1 MRGRQP
7 RAACLTLRCDM
18 VKADLPAALF
28 LSALL
33 SGQPQPSPD
42 EFILRAD
49 SQLVVVNAGVQ
60 DARGTNIQGL
70 TAQAF
75 QIFEDGH
82 LQTIKQF
89 ASEDRPVTIGIV
101 IDTSGSM
108 RNKQAEVITAAL
120 AFVES
125 SNPKDETFVVDFN
138 DHASLGLPPNVAFS
152 QNRAQ
157 LRTALY
163 AQRPEG
169 RTALYDALTLAAS
182 HLAKG
187 KWESKA
193 LLLISDGGDNN
204 SMHTLQQAV
213 RTVELS
219 GAAVY
224 CVALYDPEEPEHNLG
239 TLHRLSQL
247 TGGEVFV
254 PAQLSEIGAL
264 CQRIAKDIRASYTL
278 AYTPPNPDRYTTPR
292 KIRVVVSTPATG
304 KLRVRARTGY
314 ILEKQ

>member
-7 RAACLTLRCDM
+7 RAACLILSSM
-18 VKADLPAALF
+18 VKADFSAALL

-33 SGQPQPSPD
+33 SGQPQQSSD
-42 EFILRAD
+42 EFTLRTD
-49 SQLVVVNAGVQ
+49 SQLVVLNVGVQ
-60 DARGTNIQGL
+60 DAHGANIKGL
-70 TAQAF
+70 SAQAF
-75 QIFEDGH
+75 QVFEDGR

-89 ASEDRPVTIGIV
+89 TAEDRPVTVGIV
-101 IDTSGSM
+101 VDTSGSM
-108 RNKQAEVITAAL
+108 RTKQAEAVAAAL

-125 SNPKDETFVVDFN
+125 SNPDDETFVVNFN
-138 DHASLGLPPNVAFS
+138 DRAHLGLPSDVAFS
-152 QNRAQ
+152 QNPAQ

-169 RTALYDALTLAAS
+169 RTALYDALTLAAN

-187 KWESKA
+187 RWESKA

-204 SMHTLQQAV
+204 STHTLLQAV
-213 RTVELS
+213 RAVELS

-224 CVALYDPEEPEHNLG
+224 CVALYDPEEPDHNLG
-239 TLHRLSQL
+239 TLHRVSQL

-264 CQRIAKDIRASYTL
+264 CLRIAKDIRASYTL
-278 AYTPPNPDRYTTPR
+278 AYTPPNPDRYTIPR
-292 KIRVVVSTPATG
+292 KIRVAASDPASG
-304 KLRVRARTGY
+304 KLRVRARTSY
-314 ILEKQ
+314 ILEK

>member
-1 MRGRQP
+1 M
-7 RAACLTLRCDM
+7 
-18 VKADLPAALF
+18 
-28 LSALL
+28 
-33 SGQPQPSPD
+33 
-42 EFILRAD
+42 
-49 SQLVVVNAGVQ
+49 VVNAGVQ
-60 DARGTNIQGL
+60 DAHGTNIQGL
-70 TAQAF
+70 NAQAF
-75 QIFEDGH
+75 QVFEDGR

-89 ASEDRPVTIGIV
+89 TAEDRPVTIGIV

-108 RNKQAEVITAAL
+108 RSRQAEVVTAAL

-125 SNPKDETFVVDFN
+125 SNPDDETFVVNFN
-138 DHASLGLPPNVAFS
+138 ERASLGLPSDVAFS
-152 QNRAQ
+152 QNPKQ

-187 KWESKA
+187 RWESKA

-204 SMHTLQQAV
+204 SMHSMQEAV
-213 RTVELS
+213 RAVELS

-224 CVALYDPEEPEHNLG
+224 CVALFDPEEPEHNLG

-264 CQRIAKDIRASYTL
+264 CLRIAKDIRASYTL
-278 AYTPPNPDRYTTPR
+278 AYTPPNPEQYTAPR
-292 KIRVVVSTPATG
+292 KIKVVAATAATG
-304 KLRVRARTGY
+304 KLRVRARTSY

>member
-1 MRGRQP
+1 M
-7 RAACLTLRCDM
+7 L
-18 VKADLPAALF
+18 KADYSAALF
-28 LSALL
+28 LAVLL
-33 SGQPQPSPD
+33 SGQPQQASD
-42 EFILRAD
+42 EFILRTD
-49 SQLVVVNAGVQ
+49 SQLVVVSAGVK
-60 DARGTNIQGL
+60 DAHGTNIRGL
-70 TAQAF
+70 SAGAF
-75 QIFEDGH
+75 QVFEDGH

-108 RNKQAEVITAAL
+108 RTKQAEVVAAAL
-120 AFVES
+120 AFIES
-125 SNPKDETFVVDFN
+125 SNPEDETFVVDFN
-138 DHASLGLPPNVAFS
+138 DHASLGLPPDVAFS
-152 QNRAQ
+152 QNPAQ

-204 SMHTLQQAV
+204 SMHTLQEAV
-213 RTVELS
+213 RAVELS

-278 AYTPPNPDRYTTPR
+278 AYTPPNPDRYADPR
-292 KIRVVVSTPATG
+292 KIRVIASTPATG
-304 KLRVRARTGY
+304 KLRVRARTSY
-314 ILEKQ
+314 ILGKQ

>member
-1 MRGRQP
+1 MV
-7 RAACLTLRCDM
+7 RADIS
-18 VKADLPAALF
+18 AALF

-33 SGQPQPSPD
+33 SGQPASSPD

-49 SQLVVVNAGVQ
+49 SQLVVVTAGVQ
-60 DARGTNIQGL
+60 DAHGANIKGL
-70 TAQAF
+70 GAQAF
-75 QIFEDGH
+75 QVFEDGR

-89 ASEDRPVTIGIV
+89 VAEDRPVTVGIV

-108 RNKQAEVITAAL
+108 RTKQAEVVAAAL

-125 SNPKDETFVVDFN
+125 SNPDDETFVVNFN
-138 DHASLGLPPNVAFS
+138 ERASLGLPSDVAFS
-152 QNRAQ
+152 QNPKQ

-163 AQRPEG
+163 AKRPEG

-187 KWESKA
+187 RWESKA

-213 RTVELS
+213 RAVELS

-224 CVALYDPEEPEHNLG
+224 SVALYDPEEPEHNLG

-247 TGGEVFV
+247 TGGEFFV
-254 PAQLSEIGAL
+254 PEQLSEIGGL
-264 CQRIAKDIRASYTL
+264 CLRIAKDIRASYTL
-278 AYTPPNPDRYTTPR
+278 AYTPPNPDRNTNSR
-292 KIRVVVSTPATG
+292 KIKVVAATPATG
-304 KLRVRARTGY
+304 KLRVRARTSY
-314 ILEKQ
+314 ILGKQ